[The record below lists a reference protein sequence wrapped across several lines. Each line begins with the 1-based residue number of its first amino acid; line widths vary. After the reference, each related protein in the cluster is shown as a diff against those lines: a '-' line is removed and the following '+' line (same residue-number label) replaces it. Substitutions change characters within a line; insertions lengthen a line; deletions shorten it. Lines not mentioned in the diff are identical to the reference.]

1 MARAL
6 LLLLCLR
13 REARAVIFFRDG
25 HDIAARLKSSRRKMM
40 QIPIP
45 ALILSILTIVSIA
58 QVNAQTLQIP
68 MQLVDAK
75 GSAKPIG
82 TITVRSS
89 ADGVTFAPDLEG
101 LPPGVHGFHIHEKP
115 SCDAA
120 MDPAKGK
127 VMPAQAAGGHLDP
140 EKTSRHEGPTGLGHL
155 GDLPALTV
163 DGAGKATTPVAAP
176 RLKVSDLSGH
186 ALMIHA
192 GGDNYCDSP
201 EKLGGGGERIACGV
215 IQ

>member
-1 MARAL
+1 MRLAL
-6 LLLLCLR
+6 
-13 REARAVIFFRDG
+13 
-25 HDIAARLKSSRRKMM
+25 
-40 QIPIP
+40 P
-45 ALILSILTIVSIA
+45 ALTFGLLTAVSIA
-58 QVNAQTLQIP
+58 QVDAQTLQIP

-75 GSAKPIG
+75 GGGKSIG
-82 TITVRSS
+82 TITVRSTT
-89 ADGVTFAPDLEG
+89 DGVTFTPNLEG
-101 LPPGVHGFHIHEKP
+101 LPPGAHGFHIHEKP

-120 MDPAKGK
+120 ADPAKNK

-163 DGAGKATTPVAAP
+163 DNGGKATTPVVAP

-186 ALMIHA
+186 SLMIHA
-192 GGDNYCDSP
+192 GGDNYSDSP

-215 IQ
+215 IP